1 MLKKTPPSDTQTIV
15 VTYRQFAPNFSQANR
30 LSSSSVH
37 RTPDGIVALKGQANR
52 PPHLIRQIKYR
63 VRKIIKRIKFSK
75 GYSAPN
81 RYNIE
86 DLSQAHD
93 KTALAH

>member
-1 MLKKTPPSDTQTIV
+1 MHQTI
-15 VTYRQFAPNFSQANR
+15 
-30 LSSSSVH
+30 
-37 RTPDGIVALKGQANR
+37 DWIVDLKGHANR
-52 PPHLIRQIKYR
+52 PPHLIRQIKYN
-63 VRKIIKRIKFSK
+63 VRKIIRRIKFTK
-75 GYSAPN
+75 GYSSPN